1 MENQSINLIHWY
13 LGNLINKQSNVKEY
27 VVKYLH
33 SQIIIFMKDS
43 VKMSKKGMDMADKY
57 IVMAIIT

>member
-13 LGNLINKQSNVKEY
+13 LGNLINKQSYVKEY